1 MARTTLIRYAT
12 GVVPLAVLSV
22 LLMVA
27 LFMMNAA
34 TQNSELF
41 GRLYSL
47 LLVINITGIILLLTL
62 ILINLYRL
70 AVQFRT
76 RVMGSR
82 LTLRLF
88 GMFVLLAVIPVS
100 VVLFFSLQA
109 VNKGIDSWFD
119 VSTEKALDDALLLGR
134 TALDAIRQDL
144 VKTGQDTALEL

>member
-1 MARTTLIRYAT
+1 MRR
-12 GVVPLAVLSV
+12 PR
-22 LLMVA
+22 
-27 LFMMNAA
+27 
-34 TQNSELF
+34 NSELF
-41 GRLYSL
+41 GRLYSV
-47 LLVINITGIILLLTL
+47 LLVTNIIGIILLLTL

-119 VSTEKALDDALLLGR
+119 VNTEKALDDALLLGR
-134 TALDAIRQDL
+134 TALDAIRQDPSESWPGKRRWNL
-144 VKTGQDTALEL
+144 KTHRLSWCCRRWISYARSTTWPS